1 VRARYATLVI
11 HHETIDLEGKRRTGA
26 VDAVTLDP
34 LRRRMAGL
42 ARPELSHRWAAP
54 VVATLTALAFA
65 LRLAGLGQSLVDD
78 EIFTFDIVTR
88 NALLDIPSEVRATA
102 ITPPL
107 HYLLAHAAAQ
117 LGDPTV
123 WVRVPSLVLGTAAV
137 PLLYL
142 LGTRTVG
149 RGAALLGTALFALSP
164 IAVWYGVEGR
174 AYATLVFLVV
184 LSTYGLVR
192 ALQAERAAWKWWL
205 VFVLASIGVLYT
217 HYSGLFILVVQAA
230 WAVWACFRRPSRR
243 RLVEVVVANA
253 LVALGYLP
261 WIPAYIDQEGNEVGI
276 LAINFLHPLNG
287 RTAWENVVKLLVGQP
302 FEPWHEL
309 LGALGLALVAVAIA
323 ALGAG
328 AVSYWREHRRRVPLR
343 LSPSRTVLI
352 TALAAAT
359 PLALLLY
366 GIFDTSLYAPRNL
379 MASLPALC
387 LLIGVAVARVR
398 FPFRAL
404 AAACLVGA
412 VALASAR
419 GLASE
424 HRRPAFDR
432 VGEYLDREA
441 GADDAV
447 LLLLAGADPFGRNPA
462 MSSLKLSLDRPHP
475 FLVSGVAADRAHFR
489 GTLDRAARRP
499 RLFVVVA
506 PIPGVPEAV
515 LRERLDP
522 RFRLIS
528 QQAYPGFAPIRV
540 AVYATPRNGGLGS

>member
-1 VRARYATLVI
+1 VI
-11 HHETIDLEGKRRTGA
+11 HQKTVAARSRDR
-26 VDAVTLDP
+26 
-34 LRRRMAGL
+34 LRRRAPGL
-42 ARPELSHRWAAP
+42 ARSELTPLRAAL
-54 VVATLTALAFA
+54 VVAALTALAFA
-65 LRLAGLGQSLVDD
+65 LRLAGLDQSLVDD
-78 EIFTFDIVTR
+78 EIFTYDIVTHH
-88 NALLDIPSEVRATA
+88 ALLDIPNEVRATA

-107 HYLLAHAAAQ
+107 HYLLAHAAVQ

-123 WVRVPSLVLGTAAV
+123 WIRVPSLVLGTGAV

-142 LGTRTVG
+142 LGIRTVG
-149 RGAALLGTALFALSP
+149 RGAALVGTALFALSP

-192 ALQAERAAWKWWL
+192 ALHAERAAWRWWL
-205 VFVLASIGVLYT
+205 VFVFASVGVLYT
-217 HYSGLFILVVQAA
+217 HYTGLFVLVVQAA
-230 WAVWACFRRPSRR
+230 WAGWACLRRDRRP
-243 RLVEVVVANA
+243 RLREVVLANA
-253 LVALGYLP
+253 LVALAYLP
-261 WIPAYIDQEGNEVGI
+261 WIPSYIDQEGNDVGI

-309 LGALGLALVAVAIA
+309 LGALGLALVAVALV

-328 AVSYWREHRRRVPLR
+328 AVSYWREHRRHVLLR
-343 LSPSRTVLI
+343 LSPSGTVLI
-352 TALAAAT
+352 AALAAAT

-387 LLIGVAVARVR
+387 LLLGVAVAGVGL
-398 FPFRAL
+398 PFRAL

-412 VALASAR
+412 VALACAR
-419 GLASE
+419 GLATE
-424 HRRPAFDR
+424 HRRPAFDQ

-441 GADDAV
+441 GANDAV
-447 LLLLAGADPFGRNPA
+447 LLLLAGGDPFGRNPA
-462 MSSLKLSLDRPHP
+462 MSSLRLSLDRRHP
-475 FLVSGVAADRAHFR
+475 FLISGIAADRPHFR
-489 GTLDRAARRP
+489 RTLDRAARRP

-506 PIPGVPEAV
+506 PIPGVPEAI

-528 QQAYPGFAPIRV
+528 QRAYPGFAPIRV
-540 AVYATPRNGGLGS
+540 AVYATPGSGGSGS